1 MKKLIYS
8 LVVVIGLA
16 SCGGST
22 SETPQTDST
31 SVDSSKV
38 DTTIVDTVSKA
49 IKKDSVK

>member
-8 LVVVIGLA
+8 LVVIVGLS

-22 SETPQTDST
+22 DQVPQTDST

-38 DTTIVDTVSKA
+38 DTTIVDTIITAV
-49 IKKDSVK
+49 KKDTVK